1 MSRKYLTA
9 AVGLGATLLVT
20 APPASADGPFRF
32 HSLTPCR
39 VVDTR
44 NSYQSQGGYG
54 PILTSPEHRKFP
66 IQGNC
71 LVPVGA
77 KAVTLNVTAVQPTSQ
92 GNLGLYP
99 SQTPPPPQTST
110 INFPVGT
117 FALANGAIV
126 PLADQ
131 SVEANDL
138 TVRAFVQN
146 NGQVHVVLDVTGYFA
161 P

>member
-1 MSRKYLTA
+1 MSRKYLA
-9 AVGLGATLLVT
+9 AVGVLGAILLAA
-20 APPASADGPFRF
+20 APAPSADGPFQY

-44 NSYQSQGGYG
+44 ILDQKQGGYG
-54 PILTSPEHRKFP
+54 PALVSNERRQFP

-71 LVPVGA
+71 LVPAGA
-77 KAVTLNVTAVQPTSQ
+77 KAVTINLTAVQPASQ

-99 SQTPPPPQTST
+99 SQDPPPANTST
-110 INFPVGT
+110 INFPAGT

-131 SVEANDL
+131 ASYPKDL

-146 NGQVHVVLDVTGYFA
+146 GGKVDVLIDVTGYFQ
-161 P
+161 